1 MGEEKVFSHSYGK
14 LWKVRYM
21 FKGLRALG
29 GSLCVALMVMVTAM
43 VLSGTLQGQAADGN
57 LTGVILDP
65 SGAAVVNATVGAEN
79 LATGFKTSSTTDLIG
94 TYRFQNLSIGNYK
107 LTAGAV
113 GFQTTTL
120 ASVAVELSKTTTAH
134 VTLTVGQQTDSITVT
149 DTPSLIDTTT
159 AQIANLFTTR
169 MSSDLPG
176 RPILREAI
184 SISLY
189 WGLAWPVPEV
199 WVPEP
204 DRPLAVNGPGT
215 IISPSKVLTTTAR
228 TSRAPLFRCQMTQCG
243 SSQCYKT
250 SSAPNTATPPGDS
263 LMR

>member
-1 MGEEKVFSHSYGK
+1 
-14 LWKVRYM
+14 M

-79 LATGFKTSSTTDLIG
+79 LATGFKTSSTTDSIG
-94 TYRFQNLSIGNYK
+94 KYRFQNLSIGNYK

-169 MSSDLPG
+169 MSRTCRCLP
-176 RPILREAI
+176 IQREAI
-184 SISLY
+184 SIS
-189 WGLAWPVPEV
+189 P
-199 WVPEP
+199 
-204 DRPLAVNGPGT
+204 
-215 IISPSKVLTTTAR
+215 
-228 TSRAPLFRCQMTQCG
+228 C
-243 SSQCYKT
+243 
-250 SSAPNTATPPGDS
+250 
-263 LMR
+263 